1 MSRIENTGQIKT
13 GYSVKSGTNPEEK
26 VENGSDFASMLTK
39 YKKKAA
45 QDDET
50 KKAET
55 GETKNKE
62 TQPEETKNRGNEKQV
77 NGRQS
82 GENEKTA
89 EIKAEIKVTDIQDE
103 KNSQDGEKEQEQ
115 ELAAA
120 YASEACYRTFV
131 QITAENS
138 KTPAVYNNEINGI
151 QDLAVQTTV
160 ETGMEDQTA
169 AVSTIQ
175 QTESPHTESPHT
187 ETAVH
192 ADDLKLRNRSDQT
205 GEKEKSGEAEEAGQS
220 KQTAK
225 MNREEEIPDQK
236 EHISGK
242 EMTALAS
249 PGYTGTV
256 ESSAGTAAKPA
267 AVDTG
272 PADRLPTAQD
282 TLTEDLG
289 NYLDTKISEKKGKLE
304 LSLEPERL
312 GKLTIRLE
320 YEKGKT
326 EVTIFSTSAKTLE
339 ILSKEA
345 GHLAQILEEK
355 TGHPVIPISAKEEKG
370 ITELEEQIK
379 DMFFGGEISFNDEV
393 YITNARHKAALEEA
407 DRSLDLVRNSIEMG
421 MPEDFFSIDLM
432 NAYENLGKILG
443 ESVGEDLVNEIF
455 SKFCMGK

>member
-89 EIKAEIKVTDIQDE
+89 EIKAEIKVTDIQDG
-103 KNSQDGEKEQEQ
+103 KNSQDGEKEQ

-355 TGHPVIPISAKEEKG
+355 TGTPTVIYTPEQTENRQNMDQDPGHGRNGRQDQKEQRQK
-370 ITELEEQIK
+370 Q
-379 DMFFGGEISFNDEV
+379 DDSF
-393 YITNARHKAALEEA
+393 AQQLR
-407 DRSLDLVRNSIEMG
+407 
-421 MPEDFFSIDLM
+421 
-432 NAYENLGKILG
+432 LGLA
-443 ESVGEDLVNEIF
+443 
-455 SKFCMGK
+455 

>member
-103 KNSQDGEKEQEQ
+103 KNSQDGEKEQE
-115 ELAAA
+115 LAAA
-120 YASEACYRTFV
+120 YASETCYRTFV

-175 QTESPHTESPHT
+175 QTESPHTE
-187 ETAVH
+187 TAVH
-192 ADDLKLRNRSDQT
+192 ADGLKLQNRLEQT
-205 GEKEKSGEAEEAGQS
+205 GETEDTGRTEEAGQS

-225 MNREEEIPDQK
+225 MNREEEMPDRK

-355 TGHPVIPISAKEEKG
+355 TGTPTVIYTPEQTENRQNMDQDPGHGRNGRQDQKEQRQK
-370 ITELEEQIK
+370 Q
-379 DMFFGGEISFNDEV
+379 DDSF
-393 YITNARHKAALEEA
+393 AQQLR
-407 DRSLDLVRNSIEMG
+407 
-421 MPEDFFSIDLM
+421 
-432 NAYENLGKILG
+432 LGLT
-443 ESVGEDLVNEIF
+443 
-455 SKFCMGK
+455 

>member
-1 MSRIENTGQIKT
+1 MSRIENTGQIKP
-13 GYSVKSGTNPEEK
+13 GYSVKAATNSEEK
-26 VENGSDFASMLTK
+26 VGNGSDFASMLTK
-39 YKKKAA
+39 YQKKAA

-120 YASEACYRTFV
+120 YASETCYRTFV

-175 QTESPHTESPHT
+175 QTESPHTE
-187 ETAVH
+187 TAVH

-225 MNREEEIPDQK
+225 MNREEETPGRK

-249 PGYTGTV
+249 SGYRGTV
-256 ESSAGTAAKPA
+256 ESSAGTAEKPA
-267 AVDTG
+267 AADIG
-272 PADRLPTAQD
+272 PADRLATAQD

-355 TGHPVIPISAKEEKG
+355 TGTPTVIYTPEQTENRQNMDQDPGHGRNGRQDQKEQRQK
-370 ITELEEQIK
+370 Q
-379 DMFFGGEISFNDEV
+379 DDSFV
-393 YITNARHKAALEEA
+393 QQLR
-407 DRSLDLVRNSIEMG
+407 
-421 MPEDFFSIDLM
+421 
-432 NAYENLGKILG
+432 LGLA
-443 ESVGEDLVNEIF
+443 
-455 SKFCMGK
+455 

>member
-1 MSRIENTGQIKT
+1 MNRIENAGQVKT
-13 GYSVKSGTNPEEK
+13 GYSVKSGTNSEEK
-26 VENGSDFASMLTK
+26 VGNGSDFASMLTK

-62 TQPEETKNRGNEKQV
+62 TQPEETKNRENEKQV

-82 GENEKTA
+82 GENEKTD

-103 KNSQDGEKEQEQ
+103 KNSQDGEKEQE
-115 ELAAA
+115 LAAA
-120 YASEACYRTFV
+120 YASETCYRTFV

-151 QDLAVQTTV
+151 QDLAVQTTS
-160 ETGMEDQTA
+160 EAGMEDQSA

-175 QTESPHTESPHT
+175 KTEAPHT

-192 ADDLKLRNRSDQT
+192 ADGLKLQNRLEQT
-205 GEKEKSGEAEEAGQS
+205 GETEDTGRTGEAGQS

-225 MNREEEIPDQK
+225 MNREEEMPDRK

-272 PADRLPTAQD
+272 PADRLTTAQD

-320 YEKGKT
+320 YEKGTT

-345 GHLAQILEEK
+345 GHLALILEEK
-355 TGHPVIPISAKEEKG
+355 TGTPTVIYTPEQTENRQNMDQDTGHGRNGRQGPKEQRQK
-370 ITELEEQIK
+370 Q
-379 DMFFGGEISFNDEV
+379 DDSF
-393 YITNARHKAALEEA
+393 AQQLR
-407 DRSLDLVRNSIEMG
+407 
-421 MPEDFFSIDLM
+421 
-432 NAYENLGKILG
+432 LGLA
-443 ESVGEDLVNEIF
+443 
-455 SKFCMGK
+455 

>member
-1 MSRIENTGQIKT
+1 MNRIENTGQIKT

-82 GENEKTA
+82 GENVKTD
-89 EIKAEIKVTDIQDE
+89 EIKAEIKVTDIQDG
-103 KNSQDGEKEQEQ
+103 KNSQDGEIEQDQ

-120 YASEACYRTFV
+120 YASETCYRSFV
-131 QITAENS
+131 QITTENN
-138 KTPAVYNNEINGI
+138 KMPAVYNNEI
-151 QDLAVQTTV
+151 QDLAVQTTA
-160 ETGMEDQTA
+160 ESGMEDQLA

-175 QTESPHTESPHT
+175 KTEAPHT
-187 ETAVH
+187 ETAAH
-192 ADDLKLRNRSDQT
+192 ADDLKLQNRLAQT
-205 GEKEKSGEAEEAGQS
+205 EAAGRTGEAGQS
-220 KQTAK
+220 KRTAK

-249 PGYTGTV
+249 SSYTGTV
-256 ESSAGTAAKPA
+256 ESSAGTAAKPT
-267 AVDTG
+267 AVDAG
-272 PADRLPTAQD
+272 SADRLATAQD

-355 TGHPVIPISAKEEKG
+355 TGTPTVIYTPEQTENRQNMDQDPGHSRNGRQDQKEQRQK
-370 ITELEEQIK
+370 Q
-379 DMFFGGEISFNDEV
+379 DDSF
-393 YITNARHKAALEEA
+393 AQQLR
-407 DRSLDLVRNSIEMG
+407 
-421 MPEDFFSIDLM
+421 
-432 NAYENLGKILG
+432 LGLA
-443 ESVGEDLVNEIF
+443 
-455 SKFCMGK
+455 

>member
-160 ETGMEDQTA
+160 ETGMEDQSA

-175 QTESPHTESPHT
+175 QTESPHT

-355 TGHPVIPISAKEEKG
+355 TGTPTVIYTPEQ
-370 ITELEEQIK
+370 TENRQNMDQDTGQGRNDRQEHREQRQK
-379 DMFFGGEISFNDEV
+379 QDDSF
-393 YITNARHKAALEEA
+393 AQQLR
-407 DRSLDLVRNSIEMG
+407 
-421 MPEDFFSIDLM
+421 
-432 NAYENLGKILG
+432 LGLA
-443 ESVGEDLVNEIF
+443 
-455 SKFCMGK
+455 

>member
-1 MSRIENTGQIKT
+1 MSRIENTSQIKT

-39 YKKKAA
+39 YQKKAA
-45 QDDET
+45 QNDET

-62 TQPEETKNRGNEKQV
+62 TQPEETKNSGNEKQV

-89 EIKAEIKVTDIQDE
+89 EIKAEIKVTDIQDG

-160 ETGMEDQTA
+160 ETGMEDKSA

-175 QTESPHTESPHT
+175 QTESPHT

-225 MNREEEIPDQK
+225 MNREEEIPDRK

-256 ESSAGTAAKPA
+256 ESSAGTAAKLA

-355 TGHPVIPISAKEEKG
+355 TGTPTVIYTPEQTENRQNMDQDPGHGRNGRQDQKEQRQK
-370 ITELEEQIK
+370 Q
-379 DMFFGGEISFNDEV
+379 DDSF
-393 YITNARHKAALEEA
+393 AQQLR
-407 DRSLDLVRNSIEMG
+407 
-421 MPEDFFSIDLM
+421 
-432 NAYENLGKILG
+432 LGLA
-443 ESVGEDLVNEIF
+443 
-455 SKFCMGK
+455 

>member
-1 MSRIENTGQIKT
+1 MSRIENTSQIKT

-82 GENEKTA
+82 EENEKTD

-120 YASEACYRTFV
+120 YASETCYRTFV

-138 KTPAVYNNEINGI
+138 KTPAAYNNEINGI
-151 QDLAVQTTV
+151 QDLAVQTTS

-175 QTESPHTESPHT
+175 QTESPHT

-225 MNREEEIPDQK
+225 MNQEEEIPDQK

-249 PGYTGTV
+249 SSYTGTV

-355 TGHPVIPISAKEEKG
+355 TGTPTVIYTPEQTENRQNMDQDPGHGRNGRQDQKEQRQK
-370 ITELEEQIK
+370 Q
-379 DMFFGGEISFNDEV
+379 DDSF
-393 YITNARHKAALEEA
+393 AQQLR
-407 DRSLDLVRNSIEMG
+407 
-421 MPEDFFSIDLM
+421 
-432 NAYENLGKILG
+432 LGLA
-443 ESVGEDLVNEIF
+443 
-455 SKFCMGK
+455 

>member
-1 MSRIENTGQIKT
+1 MNRIENTGQIKT

-50 KKAET
+50 KRAET

-62 TQPEETKNRGNEKQV
+62 TQPEETK
-77 NGRQS
+77 S
-82 GENEKTA
+82 GENGKQVSGSQSGKNKKTA
-89 EIKAEIKVTDIQDE
+89 EIKAEIKVTDIQDG
-103 KNSQDGEKEQEQ
+103 KNSQDGEIEQDQ

-120 YASEACYRTFV
+120 YASETCYRSFV
-131 QITAENS
+131 QITTENN
-138 KTPAVYNNEINGI
+138 KMPAVYNNEI
-151 QDLAVQTTV
+151 QDLAVQTTS
-160 ETGMEDQTA
+160 EAGMEDQSA

-175 QTESPHTESPHT
+175 KTEAPHT
-187 ETAVH
+187 ETVAH
-192 ADDLKLRNRSDQT
+192 ADDLKLQNSPAQT
-205 GEKEKSGEAEEAGQS
+205 EAAGRTGEAGQS
-220 KQTAK
+220 KRTAK

-249 PGYTGTV
+249 SSYTGTV
-256 ESSAGTAAKPA
+256 ESSAGTVAKPTV
-267 AVDTG
+267 VDAG
-272 PADRLPTAQD
+272 PADRLATAQD

-355 TGHPVIPISAKEEKG
+355 TGTPTVIYTPEQTENRQNMDQDPGHSRNGRQDQKEQRQK
-370 ITELEEQIK
+370 Q
-379 DMFFGGEISFNDEV
+379 DDSF
-393 YITNARHKAALEEA
+393 AQQLR
-407 DRSLDLVRNSIEMG
+407 
-421 MPEDFFSIDLM
+421 
-432 NAYENLGKILG
+432 LGLA
-443 ESVGEDLVNEIF
+443 
-455 SKFCMGK
+455 

>member
-62 TQPEETKNRGNEKQV
+62 TQPEETKNSGNEKQV

-160 ETGMEDQTA
+160 ETGMEDKSA

-175 QTESPHTESPHT
+175 QTESPHSEI
-187 ETAVH
+187 AVH
-192 ADDLKLRNRSDQT
+192 ADSLKLQNRSDQT

-355 TGHPVIPISAKEEKG
+355 TGTPTVIYTPEQTENRQNMDQDPGHGRNGRQDQKEQRQK
-370 ITELEEQIK
+370 Q
-379 DMFFGGEISFNDEV
+379 DDSF
-393 YITNARHKAALEEA
+393 AQQLR
-407 DRSLDLVRNSIEMG
+407 
-421 MPEDFFSIDLM
+421 
-432 NAYENLGKILG
+432 LGLA
-443 ESVGEDLVNEIF
+443 
-455 SKFCMGK
+455 

>member
-89 EIKAEIKVTDIQDE
+89 EIKAEIKVTDIQDG
-103 KNSQDGEKEQEQ
+103 KNSQDGEKEQ

-272 PADRLPTAQD
+272 PADRLVTAQD

-355 TGHPVIPISAKEEKG
+355 TGTPTVIYTPEQTENRQNMDQDTGHGRNGRQDQKEQRQK
-370 ITELEEQIK
+370 Q
-379 DMFFGGEISFNDEV
+379 DDSF
-393 YITNARHKAALEEA
+393 AQQLR
-407 DRSLDLVRNSIEMG
+407 
-421 MPEDFFSIDLM
+421 
-432 NAYENLGKILG
+432 LGLT
-443 ESVGEDLVNEIF
+443 
-455 SKFCMGK
+455 

>member
-26 VENGSDFASMLTK
+26 VENGADFASMLTK

-175 QTESPHTESPHT
+175 QTESPHT

-355 TGHPVIPISAKEEKG
+355 TGTPTVIYTPEQTENRQNMDQDTGHGRNGRQDQKEQRQK
-370 ITELEEQIK
+370 Q
-379 DMFFGGEISFNDEV
+379 DDSF
-393 YITNARHKAALEEA
+393 AQQLR
-407 DRSLDLVRNSIEMG
+407 
-421 MPEDFFSIDLM
+421 
-432 NAYENLGKILG
+432 LGLT
-443 ESVGEDLVNEIF
+443 
-455 SKFCMGK
+455 

>member
-1 MSRIENTGQIKT
+1 MNRIENTGQIKT

-50 KKAET
+50 KRAET
-55 GETKNKE
+55 GETKKKE
-62 TQPEETKNRGNEKQV
+62 TQPEETKSGENGKQV
-77 NGRQS
+77 NGSQS
-82 GENEKTA
+82 GKNKKTA
-89 EIKAEIKVTDIQDE
+89 EIKAEIKVTDIQDG
-103 KNSQDGEKEQEQ
+103 KNSQDGEIEQDQ

-120 YASEACYRTFV
+120 YASETCYRSFV
-131 QITAENS
+131 QITTENN
-138 KTPAVYNNEINGI
+138 KMPAVYNNEI
-151 QDLAVQTTV
+151 QDLAVQITA
-160 ETGMEDQTA
+160 ESGMEDQLA

-175 QTESPHTESPHT
+175 KTEAPHT
-187 ETAVH
+187 ETVAH
-192 ADDLKLRNRSDQT
+192 ADDLKLRNRSDQI

-220 KQTAK
+220 KRTAK
-225 MNREEEIPDQK
+225 MNREEEIPGRK

-249 PGYTGTV
+249 SGYRGTV
-256 ESSAGTAAKPA
+256 ESSTGTAEKPA
-267 AVDTG
+267 AADTG
-272 PADRLPTAQD
+272 PADRLATAQD

-355 TGHPVIPISAKEEKG
+355 TGTPTVIYTPEQTENRQNMDQDPGHSRNGRQDQKEQRQK
-370 ITELEEQIK
+370 Q
-379 DMFFGGEISFNDEV
+379 DDSF
-393 YITNARHKAALEEA
+393 AQQLR
-407 DRSLDLVRNSIEMG
+407 
-421 MPEDFFSIDLM
+421 
-432 NAYENLGKILG
+432 LGLA
-443 ESVGEDLVNEIF
+443 
-455 SKFCMGK
+455 

>member
-1 MSRIENTGQIKT
+1 LSRIENTGQIKT

-26 VENGSDFASMLTK
+26 VENGADFASMLTK

-355 TGHPVIPISAKEEKG
+355 TGTPTVIYTPEQTENRQNMDQDTGHGRNGRQDQKEQRQK
-370 ITELEEQIK
+370 Q
-379 DMFFGGEISFNDEV
+379 DDSF
-393 YITNARHKAALEEA
+393 AQQLR
-407 DRSLDLVRNSIEMG
+407 
-421 MPEDFFSIDLM
+421 
-432 NAYENLGKILG
+432 LGLT
-443 ESVGEDLVNEIF
+443 
-455 SKFCMGK
+455 

>member
-89 EIKAEIKVTDIQDE
+89 EIKAEIKVTDIQDG
-103 KNSQDGEKEQEQ
+103 KNSQDGEKEQ

-151 QDLAVQTTV
+151 QDLAVQTTS
-160 ETGMEDQTA
+160 ETGMEDQSA

-175 QTESPHTESPHT
+175 KTEAPHT

-249 PGYTGTV
+249 SSYTGTV

-272 PADRLPTAQD
+272 PADRLTTAQD

-355 TGHPVIPISAKEEKG
+355 TGTPTVIYTPEQ
-370 ITELEEQIK
+370 TENRQNMDQDTGQGRNDRQEHREQRQK
-379 DMFFGGEISFNDEV
+379 QDDSF
-393 YITNARHKAALEEA
+393 AQQLR
-407 DRSLDLVRNSIEMG
+407 
-421 MPEDFFSIDLM
+421 
-432 NAYENLGKILG
+432 LGLA
-443 ESVGEDLVNEIF
+443 
-455 SKFCMGK
+455 

>member
-13 GYSVKSGTNPEEK
+13 GYSVKSDTNPEEK

-62 TQPEETKNRGNEKQV
+62 TQPEETKNSGNEKQV

-160 ETGMEDQTA
+160 ETGMEDKSA

-175 QTESPHTESPHT
+175 QTESPHT

-355 TGHPVIPISAKEEKG
+355 TGTPTVIYTPEQTENRQNMDQDPGHGRNGRQDQKEQRQK
-370 ITELEEQIK
+370 Q
-379 DMFFGGEISFNDEV
+379 DDSF
-393 YITNARHKAALEEA
+393 AQQLR
-407 DRSLDLVRNSIEMG
+407 
-421 MPEDFFSIDLM
+421 
-432 NAYENLGKILG
+432 LGLA
-443 ESVGEDLVNEIF
+443 
-455 SKFCMGK
+455 

>member
-62 TQPEETKNRGNEKQV
+62 TQPEETKNSGNEKQV

-138 KTPAVYNNEINGI
+138 ETPAVYNNEINGI

-160 ETGMEDQTA
+160 ETGMEDKSA

-175 QTESPHTESPHT
+175 QTESPHT

-355 TGHPVIPISAKEEKG
+355 TGTPTVIYTPEQTENRQNMDQDPGHGRNGRQDQKEQRQK
-370 ITELEEQIK
+370 Q
-379 DMFFGGEISFNDEV
+379 DDSF
-393 YITNARHKAALEEA
+393 AQQLR
-407 DRSLDLVRNSIEMG
+407 
-421 MPEDFFSIDLM
+421 
-432 NAYENLGKILG
+432 LGLA
-443 ESVGEDLVNEIF
+443 
-455 SKFCMGK
+455 

>member
-1 MSRIENTGQIKT
+1 MSRIENTGQIKP
-13 GYSVKSGTNPEEK
+13 GYSVKAATNPEEK
-26 VENGSDFASMLTK
+26 VGNGSDFASMLTK
-39 YKKKAA
+39 YQKKAA

-120 YASEACYRTFV
+120 YASETCYRTFV

-175 QTESPHTESPHT
+175 QTESPHTE
-187 ETAVH
+187 TAVH
-192 ADDLKLRNRSDQT
+192 ADDLKLRNRLDQT

-225 MNREEEIPDQK
+225 MNREEETPGRK

-249 PGYTGTV
+249 SGYRGTV
-256 ESSAGTAAKPA
+256 ESSAGTAEKPA
-267 AVDTG
+267 AADIG
-272 PADRLPTAQD
+272 PADRLATAQD

-355 TGHPVIPISAKEEKG
+355 TGTPTVIYTPEQTENRQNMDQDPGHGRNGRQDQKEQRQK
-370 ITELEEQIK
+370 Q
-379 DMFFGGEISFNDEV
+379 DDSFV
-393 YITNARHKAALEEA
+393 QQLR
-407 DRSLDLVRNSIEMG
+407 
-421 MPEDFFSIDLM
+421 
-432 NAYENLGKILG
+432 LGLA
-443 ESVGEDLVNEIF
+443 
-455 SKFCMGK
+455 

>member
-225 MNREEEIPDQK
+225 MNREEEMPGRK

-256 ESSAGTAAKPA
+256 ESSAGTAAKPV

-355 TGHPVIPISAKEEKG
+355 TGTPTVIYTPEQTENRQNMDQDPGHGRNGRQDQKEQRQK
-370 ITELEEQIK
+370 Q
-379 DMFFGGEISFNDEV
+379 DDSF
-393 YITNARHKAALEEA
+393 AQQLR
-407 DRSLDLVRNSIEMG
+407 
-421 MPEDFFSIDLM
+421 
-432 NAYENLGKILG
+432 LGLA
-443 ESVGEDLVNEIF
+443 
-455 SKFCMGK
+455 

>member
-39 YKKKAA
+39 YQKKAA
-45 QDDET
+45 QNDET

-103 KNSQDGEKEQEQ
+103 KNSQDGEIEQDQ

-355 TGHPVIPISAKEEKG
+355 TGTPTVIYTPEQTENRQNMDQDPGHGRNGRQDQKEQRQK
-370 ITELEEQIK
+370 Q
-379 DMFFGGEISFNDEV
+379 DDSF
-393 YITNARHKAALEEA
+393 AQQLR
-407 DRSLDLVRNSIEMG
+407 
-421 MPEDFFSIDLM
+421 
-432 NAYENLGKILG
+432 LGLA
-443 ESVGEDLVNEIF
+443 
-455 SKFCMGK
+455 

>member
-62 TQPEETKNRGNEKQV
+62 TQPEETKNSGNEKQV

-89 EIKAEIKVTDIQDE
+89 EIKAEIQVTDIQDE
-103 KNSQDGEKEQEQ
+103 KNRQDGEKEQEQ

-151 QDLAVQTTV
+151 QDLAVQTTS

-175 QTESPHTESPHT
+175 QTESPHSEI
-187 ETAVH
+187 AVH
-192 ADDLKLRNRSDQT
+192 ADGLKLQNRLEQT
-205 GEKEKSGEAEEAGQS
+205 GETEDTGRTEETGQS

-355 TGHPVIPISAKEEKG
+355 TGTPTVIYTPEQTENRQNMDQDPGHGRNGRQDQKEQRQK
-370 ITELEEQIK
+370 Q
-379 DMFFGGEISFNDEV
+379 DDSF
-393 YITNARHKAALEEA
+393 AQQLR
-407 DRSLDLVRNSIEMG
+407 
-421 MPEDFFSIDLM
+421 
-432 NAYENLGKILG
+432 LGLA
-443 ESVGEDLVNEIF
+443 
-455 SKFCMGK
+455 

>member
-13 GYSVKSGTNPEEK
+13 GYSVKSGTNSEEK

-39 YKKKAA
+39 YQKKAA
-45 QDDET
+45 QNDET

-355 TGHPVIPISAKEEKG
+355 TGTPTVIYTPEQTENRQNMIRIPVMAETAGRIKKSSARSRM
-370 ITELEEQIK
+370 T
-379 DMFFGGEISFNDEV
+379 
-393 YITNARHKAALEEA
+393 ALP
-407 DRSLDLVRNSIEMG
+407 NS
-421 MPEDFFSIDLM
+421 
-432 NAYENLGKILG
+432 
-443 ESVGEDLVNEIF
+443 
-455 SKFCMGK
+455 

>member
-1 MSRIENTGQIKT
+1 MNRIENTGQIKT
-13 GYSVKSGTNPEEK
+13 GYSVKSGTNSEEK
-26 VENGSDFASMLTK
+26 VGNGSDFASMLTK

-82 GENEKTA
+82 GENVKTD

-103 KNSQDGEKEQEQ
+103 KNGQDGEKEQ

-120 YASEACYRTFV
+120 YASETCYRTFV

-151 QDLAVQTTV
+151 QDLAVQTTS
-160 ETGMEDQTA
+160 EAGMEDQSA

-175 QTESPHTESPHT
+175 QTEAPHT

-192 ADDLKLRNRSDQT
+192 ADGLKLQNRLEQT
-205 GEKEKSGEAEEAGQS
+205 GETEDTGRTGEAGQS

-225 MNREEEIPDQK
+225 MNREEEMPDQK

-355 TGHPVIPISAKEEKG
+355 TGTPTVIYTPEQTENRQNMDQDPGHGRNGRQDQKEQRQK
-370 ITELEEQIK
+370 Q
-379 DMFFGGEISFNDEV
+379 DDSF
-393 YITNARHKAALEEA
+393 AQQLR
-407 DRSLDLVRNSIEMG
+407 
-421 MPEDFFSIDLM
+421 
-432 NAYENLGKILG
+432 LGLA
-443 ESVGEDLVNEIF
+443 
-455 SKFCMGK
+455 

>member
-1 MSRIENTGQIKT
+1 MNRIENAGQVKT
-13 GYSVKSGTNPEEK
+13 GYSVKSGTNSEEK
-26 VENGSDFASMLTK
+26 VGNGSDFASMLTK

-103 KNSQDGEKEQEQ
+103 KNSQDGEKEQE
-115 ELAAA
+115 LVAA
-120 YASEACYRTFV
+120 YASETCYRTFV

-138 KTPAVYNNEINGI
+138 KMPAAYNNEINGI
-151 QDLAVQTTV
+151 QDLAVQTTS

-169 AVSTIQ
+169 AVTTIQ
-175 QTESPHTESPHT
+175 QTESPHT

-249 PGYTGTV
+249 SSYTGTV

-272 PADRLPTAQD
+272 PADRLTTAQD

-355 TGHPVIPISAKEEKG
+355 TGNPTVIYTPDQ
-370 ITELEEQIK
+370 TENRQNMDQDTGQGRNDRQEHREQRQK
-379 DMFFGGEISFNDEV
+379 QDDSF
-393 YITNARHKAALEEA
+393 AQQLR
-407 DRSLDLVRNSIEMG
+407 
-421 MPEDFFSIDLM
+421 
-432 NAYENLGKILG
+432 LGLA
-443 ESVGEDLVNEIF
+443 
-455 SKFCMGK
+455 

>member
-39 YKKKAA
+39 YQKKAA

-89 EIKAEIKVTDIQDE
+89 EKKAEIKVTDIQDE
-103 KNSQDGEKEQEQ
+103 KNSQDGEKEQ

-138 KTPAVYNNEINGI
+138 KTPTVYNNEINGI

-175 QTESPHTESPHT
+175 QTESPHT

-225 MNREEEIPDQK
+225 MNREEETPGRK

-249 PGYTGTV
+249 SGYRGTV
-256 ESSAGTAAKPA
+256 ESSAGTAEKPA
-267 AVDTG
+267 AADIG
-272 PADRLPTAQD
+272 PADRLATAQD

-355 TGHPVIPISAKEEKG
+355 TGTPTVIYTPEQTENRQNMDQDPGHGRNGRQDQKEQRQK
-370 ITELEEQIK
+370 Q
-379 DMFFGGEISFNDEV
+379 DDSF
-393 YITNARHKAALEEA
+393 AQQLR
-407 DRSLDLVRNSIEMG
+407 
-421 MPEDFFSIDLM
+421 
-432 NAYENLGKILG
+432 LGLT
-443 ESVGEDLVNEIF
+443 
-455 SKFCMGK
+455 

>member
-1 MSRIENTGQIKT
+1 MSRIENTGQIKP
-13 GYSVKSGTNPEEK
+13 GYSVKAATNSEEK
-26 VENGSDFASMLTK
+26 VGNGSDFASMLTK
-39 YKKKAA
+39 YQKKAA

-120 YASEACYRTFV
+120 YASETCYRTFV

-175 QTESPHTESPHT
+175 QTESPHTE
-187 ETAVH
+187 TAVH
-192 ADDLKLRNRSDQT
+192 ADDLKLRNRLDQT

-225 MNREEEIPDQK
+225 MNREEETPGRK

-249 PGYTGTV
+249 SGYRGTV
-256 ESSAGTAAKPA
+256 ESSAGTAEKPA
-267 AVDTG
+267 ATDIG
-272 PADRLPTAQD
+272 PADRLATAQD

-355 TGHPVIPISAKEEKG
+355 TGTPTVIYTPEQTENRQNMDRDPGHGRNGRQDQKEQRQK
-370 ITELEEQIK
+370 Q
-379 DMFFGGEISFNDEV
+379 DDSFV
-393 YITNARHKAALEEA
+393 QQLR
-407 DRSLDLVRNSIEMG
+407 
-421 MPEDFFSIDLM
+421 
-432 NAYENLGKILG
+432 LGLA
-443 ESVGEDLVNEIF
+443 
-455 SKFCMGK
+455 

>member
-1 MSRIENTGQIKT
+1 MNRIENTGQIKT

-50 KKAET
+50 KRAET

-62 TQPEETKNRGNEKQV
+62 TQPEETK
-77 NGRQS
+77 S
-82 GENEKTA
+82 GENGKQVSGSQSGKNKKTA
-89 EIKAEIKVTDIQDE
+89 EIKAEIKVTDIQDG
-103 KNSQDGEKEQEQ
+103 KNSQDGEIERDQ

-120 YASEACYRTFV
+120 YASETCYRSFV
-131 QITAENS
+131 QITTENN
-138 KTPAVYNNEINGI
+138 KMPAVYNNEI
-151 QDLAVQTTV
+151 QDLAVQITA
-160 ETGMEDQTA
+160 EAGMEDQSA

-175 QTESPHTESPHT
+175 KNEAPHT
-187 ETAVH
+187 ETVAH
-192 ADDLKLRNRSDQT
+192 ADDLKLQNRLAQT
-205 GEKEKSGEAEEAGQS
+205 EAAGRTGEAGQS
-220 KQTAK
+220 KRTAK

-249 PGYTGTV
+249 SSYTGTV
-256 ESSAGTAAKPA
+256 ESSAGTAAKPT
-267 AVDTG
+267 AVDAG
-272 PADRLPTAQD
+272 PADRLATAQD

-355 TGHPVIPISAKEEKG
+355 TGTPTVIYTPEQTENRQNMDQDTGHGRNGRQDQKEQRQK
-370 ITELEEQIK
+370 Q
-379 DMFFGGEISFNDEV
+379 DDSF
-393 YITNARHKAALEEA
+393 AQQLR
-407 DRSLDLVRNSIEMG
+407 
-421 MPEDFFSIDLM
+421 
-432 NAYENLGKILG
+432 LGLA
-443 ESVGEDLVNEIF
+443 
-455 SKFCMGK
+455 

>member
-1 MSRIENTGQIKT
+1 MSRIENTGQIKP
-13 GYSVKSGTNPEEK
+13 GYSVKAATNSEEK
-26 VENGSDFASMLTK
+26 VGNGSDFASMLTK
-39 YKKKAA
+39 YQKKAA

-120 YASEACYRTFV
+120 YASETCYRTFV

-175 QTESPHTESPHT
+175 QTESPHTE
-187 ETAVH
+187 TAVH
-192 ADDLKLRNRSDQT
+192 ADDLKLRNRLDQT

-225 MNREEEIPDQK
+225 MNREEETPGRK

-249 PGYTGTV
+249 SGYRGTV
-256 ESSAGTAAKPA
+256 ESSAGTAEKPA
-267 AVDTG
+267 AADIG
-272 PADRLPTAQD
+272 PADRLATAQD

-355 TGHPVIPISAKEEKG
+355 TGTPTVIYTPEQTENRQNMDQDPGHGRNGRQDQKEQRQK
-370 ITELEEQIK
+370 Q
-379 DMFFGGEISFNDEV
+379 DDSFV
-393 YITNARHKAALEEA
+393 QQLR
-407 DRSLDLVRNSIEMG
+407 
-421 MPEDFFSIDLM
+421 
-432 NAYENLGKILG
+432 LGLA
-443 ESVGEDLVNEIF
+443 
-455 SKFCMGK
+455 

>member
-39 YKKKAA
+39 YQKKAA

-82 GENEKTA
+82 GENEKIA

-103 KNSQDGEKEQEQ
+103 KNSQDGEKEQ

-256 ESSAGTAAKPA
+256 ESSAGTAAKPV

-355 TGHPVIPISAKEEKG
+355 TGTPTVIYTPEQTENRQNMDQDTGHGRNGRQDQKEQRQK
-370 ITELEEQIK
+370 Q
-379 DMFFGGEISFNDEV
+379 DDSF
-393 YITNARHKAALEEA
+393 AQQLR
-407 DRSLDLVRNSIEMG
+407 
-421 MPEDFFSIDLM
+421 
-432 NAYENLGKILG
+432 LGLA
-443 ESVGEDLVNEIF
+443 
-455 SKFCMGK
+455 

>member
-1 MSRIENTGQIKT
+1 MSRIENTGQIKP
-13 GYSVKSGTNPEEK
+13 GYSVKAATNSEEK
-26 VENGSDFASMLTK
+26 VGNGSDFASMLTK

-77 NGRQS
+77 NDRQS
-82 GENEKTA
+82 EENEKTA

-103 KNSQDGEKEQEQ
+103 KNSQDGEKGQ

-120 YASEACYRTFV
+120 YASETCYRTFV

-151 QDLAVQTTV
+151 QDLAVQTTS

-169 AVSTIQ
+169 AVTTIQ
-175 QTESPHTESPHT
+175 QTESPHT

-192 ADDLKLRNRSDQT
+192 ADGLKLQKRLEQT
-205 GEKEKSGEAEEAGQS
+205 GETEDTGRTEEAGQS

-225 MNREEEIPDQK
+225 MNREEEMPDRK

-249 PGYTGTV
+249 SGYRGTV
-256 ESSAGTAAKPA
+256 ESSAGTAEKPA
-267 AVDTG
+267 AADTG
-272 PADRLPTAQD
+272 PADRLATAQD

-355 TGHPVIPISAKEEKG
+355 TGNPTVIYTPDQ
-370 ITELEEQIK
+370 TENRQNMDQDTGQGRNDRQEHREQRQK
-379 DMFFGGEISFNDEV
+379 QDDSF
-393 YITNARHKAALEEA
+393 AQQLR
-407 DRSLDLVRNSIEMG
+407 
-421 MPEDFFSIDLM
+421 
-432 NAYENLGKILG
+432 LGLA
-443 ESVGEDLVNEIF
+443 
-455 SKFCMGK
+455 

>member
-1 MSRIENTGQIKT
+1 MSRIENTGQIKP
-13 GYSVKSGTNPEEK
+13 GYSVKAATNSEEK
-26 VENGSDFASMLTK
+26 VGNGSDFASMLTK

-77 NGRQS
+77 NDRQS
-82 GENEKTA
+82 EENEKTA

-103 KNSQDGEKEQEQ
+103 KNSQDGEKGQ

-120 YASEACYRTFV
+120 YASETCYRTFV

-151 QDLAVQTTV
+151 QDLAVQTTS

-169 AVSTIQ
+169 AVTTIQ
-175 QTESPHTESPHT
+175 QTESPHT

-192 ADDLKLRNRSDQT
+192 ADGLKLQNRLEQT
-205 GEKEKSGEAEEAGQS
+205 GETEDTGRTEEAGQS

-225 MNREEEIPDQK
+225 MNREEEMPDRK

-249 PGYTGTV
+249 SGYRGTV
-256 ESSAGTAAKPA
+256 ESSAGTAEKPA
-267 AVDTG
+267 AADTG
-272 PADRLPTAQD
+272 PADRLATAQD

-355 TGHPVIPISAKEEKG
+355 TGTPTVIYTPEQTENRQNMDQDPGHGRNGRQDQKEQRQK
-370 ITELEEQIK
+370 Q
-379 DMFFGGEISFNDEV
+379 DDSF
-393 YITNARHKAALEEA
+393 AQQLR
-407 DRSLDLVRNSIEMG
+407 
-421 MPEDFFSIDLM
+421 
-432 NAYENLGKILG
+432 LGLT
-443 ESVGEDLVNEIF
+443 
-455 SKFCMGK
+455 

>member
-1 MSRIENTGQIKT
+1 LSRIENTGQIKT

-82 GENEKTA
+82 GENEKT
-89 EIKAEIKVTDIQDE
+89 AEIKVTDIQDE

-256 ESSAGTAAKPA
+256 ESSAGTAAKPV

-355 TGHPVIPISAKEEKG
+355 TGTPTVIYTPEQTENRQNMDQDTGHGRNGRQDQKEQRQK
-370 ITELEEQIK
+370 Q
-379 DMFFGGEISFNDEV
+379 DDSF
-393 YITNARHKAALEEA
+393 AQQLR
-407 DRSLDLVRNSIEMG
+407 
-421 MPEDFFSIDLM
+421 
-432 NAYENLGKILG
+432 LGLT
-443 ESVGEDLVNEIF
+443 
-455 SKFCMGK
+455 

>member
-62 TQPEETKNRGNEKQV
+62 TQPEETKNSGNEKQV

-160 ETGMEDQTA
+160 ETGMEDKSA

-175 QTESPHTESPHT
+175 QTESPHT

-249 PGYTGTV
+249 SSYTGTV

-355 TGHPVIPISAKEEKG
+355 TGTPTVIYTPEQTENRQNMDQDPGHGRNGRQDQKEQRQK
-370 ITELEEQIK
+370 Q
-379 DMFFGGEISFNDEV
+379 DDSF
-393 YITNARHKAALEEA
+393 AQQLR
-407 DRSLDLVRNSIEMG
+407 
-421 MPEDFFSIDLM
+421 
-432 NAYENLGKILG
+432 LGLA
-443 ESVGEDLVNEIF
+443 
-455 SKFCMGK
+455 

>member
-160 ETGMEDQTA
+160 ETGMEDKSA

-175 QTESPHTESPHT
+175 QTESPHT

-249 PGYTGTV
+249 SSYTGTV

-267 AVDTG
+267 AVDAG
-272 PADRLPTAQD
+272 PADRLATAQD

-355 TGHPVIPISAKEEKG
+355 TGTPTVIYTPEQTENRQNMDQDTGHGRNGRQDQKEQRQK
-370 ITELEEQIK
+370 Q
-379 DMFFGGEISFNDEV
+379 DDSF
-393 YITNARHKAALEEA
+393 AQQLR
-407 DRSLDLVRNSIEMG
+407 
-421 MPEDFFSIDLM
+421 
-432 NAYENLGKILG
+432 LGLT
-443 ESVGEDLVNEIF
+443 
-455 SKFCMGK
+455 

>member
-62 TQPEETKNRGNEKQV
+62 TQPEETKNSGNEKQV

-175 QTESPHTESPHT
+175 QTESPHTE
-187 ETAVH
+187 TAVH

-256 ESSAGTAAKPA
+256 ESSAGTAAKPV

-355 TGHPVIPISAKEEKG
+355 TGTPTVIYTPEQTENRQNMDQDPGHGRNGRQDQKEQRQK
-370 ITELEEQIK
+370 Q
-379 DMFFGGEISFNDEV
+379 DDSF
-393 YITNARHKAALEEA
+393 AQQLR
-407 DRSLDLVRNSIEMG
+407 
-421 MPEDFFSIDLM
+421 
-432 NAYENLGKILG
+432 LGLA
-443 ESVGEDLVNEIF
+443 
-455 SKFCMGK
+455 

>member
-62 TQPEETKNRGNEKQV
+62 TQPEETKNRENEKQV

-82 GENEKTA
+82 GENEKTD

-138 KTPAVYNNEINGI
+138 KTPTVYNNEINGI

-175 QTESPHTESPHT
+175 QTESPHTE
-187 ETAVH
+187 TAVH
-192 ADDLKLRNRSDQT
+192 ADGLKLQNRLEQT
-205 GEKEKSGEAEEAGQS
+205 GETEDTGRTEEAGQS

-272 PADRLPTAQD
+272 PADRLTTAQD

-355 TGHPVIPISAKEEKG
+355 TGTPTVIYTPEQTENRQNMDQDTGHGRNGRQDQKEQRQK
-370 ITELEEQIK
+370 Q
-379 DMFFGGEISFNDEV
+379 DDSF
-393 YITNARHKAALEEA
+393 AQQLR
-407 DRSLDLVRNSIEMG
+407 
-421 MPEDFFSIDLM
+421 
-432 NAYENLGKILG
+432 LGLT
-443 ESVGEDLVNEIF
+443 
-455 SKFCMGK
+455 

>member
-1 MSRIENTGQIKT
+1 MSRIENTGQIKP
-13 GYSVKSGTNPEEK
+13 GYSVKAATNPEEK
-26 VENGSDFASMLTK
+26 VGNGSDFASMLTK
-39 YKKKAA
+39 YQKKAA

-89 EIKAEIKVTDIQDE
+89 EIKAEIKVTDIQDG
-103 KNSQDGEKEQEQ
+103 KNSQDGEIEQDQ
-115 ELAAA
+115 ELTAA
-120 YASEACYRTFV
+120 YASETCYRTFV

-138 KTPAVYNNEINGI
+138 KAPAVYNNEINEI

-175 QTESPHTESPHT
+175 RTESPHT

-192 ADDLKLRNRSDQT
+192 ADDLKLRNRSDQI

-225 MNREEEIPDQK
+225 MNREEETPSRK

-249 PGYTGTV
+249 SGYRGTV
-256 ESSAGTAAKPA
+256 ESSAGTAEKPA
-267 AVDTG
+267 AADTG
-272 PADRLPTAQD
+272 PADRLATAQD

-355 TGHPVIPISAKEEKG
+355 TGTPTVIYTPEQTENRQNMDQDPGHGRNGRQDPKEQRQK
-370 ITELEEQIK
+370 Q
-379 DMFFGGEISFNDEV
+379 DDSF
-393 YITNARHKAALEEA
+393 AQQLR
-407 DRSLDLVRNSIEMG
+407 
-421 MPEDFFSIDLM
+421 
-432 NAYENLGKILG
+432 LGLA
-443 ESVGEDLVNEIF
+443 
-455 SKFCMGK
+455 

>member
-1 MSRIENTGQIKT
+1 MNRIENTGQIKT
-13 GYSVKSGTNPEEK
+13 GYSVKSGMNPEEK

-82 GENEKTA
+82 GENVKTD

-103 KNSQDGEKEQEQ
+103 KNSQDGEKEQE
-115 ELAAA
+115 LAAA
-120 YASEACYRTFV
+120 YASETCYRTFV

-175 QTESPHTESPHT
+175 QTESPHTE
-187 ETAVH
+187 TAVH
-192 ADDLKLRNRSDQT
+192 ADDLKLRNRLDQT

-225 MNREEEIPDQK
+225 MNREEETPGRK

-272 PADRLPTAQD
+272 PADRLTTAQD

-355 TGHPVIPISAKEEKG
+355 TGTPTVIYTPEQTENRQNMDQDPGHGRNGRQGPKEQRQK
-370 ITELEEQIK
+370 Q
-379 DMFFGGEISFNDEV
+379 DDSF
-393 YITNARHKAALEEA
+393 AQQLR
-407 DRSLDLVRNSIEMG
+407 
-421 MPEDFFSIDLM
+421 
-432 NAYENLGKILG
+432 LGLA
-443 ESVGEDLVNEIF
+443 
-455 SKFCMGK
+455 

>member
-39 YKKKAA
+39 YQKKAA
-45 QDDET
+45 QNDET

-82 GENEKTA
+82 GENVKTD
-89 EIKAEIKVTDIQDE
+89 EIKAEIKVTDIQDG

-120 YASEACYRTFV
+120 YVSEACYRTFV

-160 ETGMEDQTA
+160 ETGMEDKSA

-175 QTESPHTESPHT
+175 QTESPHT

-249 PGYTGTV
+249 SGYRGTV
-256 ESSAGTAAKPA
+256 ESSTGTAEKPA
-267 AVDTG
+267 AADTG

-312 GKLTIRLE
+312 GKLTIRLQ

-355 TGHPVIPISAKEEKG
+355 TGTPTVIYTPEQTENRQNMDQDPGHGRNGRQDQKEQRQK
-370 ITELEEQIK
+370 Q
-379 DMFFGGEISFNDEV
+379 DDSF
-393 YITNARHKAALEEA
+393 AQQLR
-407 DRSLDLVRNSIEMG
+407 
-421 MPEDFFSIDLM
+421 
-432 NAYENLGKILG
+432 LGLT
-443 ESVGEDLVNEIF
+443 
-455 SKFCMGK
+455 